1 MGSWTNATPAVP
13 SGYTARPAAR
23 RLPPDARRP
32 ATATTAGILRPRE
45 HSTVVELDRPAASPE
60 LETWV
65 EHYWTARWDLGDA
78 AYRSEVVPH
87 PAVHLS
93 VESGTTPHHGIPM
106 PAALVHG
113 VVTTRFTVDLAGE
126 GRVFGVKFRPGGFGA
141 FTGED
146 VGAWTGRV
154 LDLRAAFGDAADALR
169 EAVLETDTDQERV
182 LVMDAFLMTRRPG
195 PDAAYERVLDV
206 VAGMLAD
213 PTLISVEAVCHRY
226 GVSVRT
232 LQRLFRRYVG
242 VGPEVGAAPVP
253 AARRGCPDRRRRGPR
268 PRRPGDAA
276 RLVRPGPLHPRLH
289 RGGRQISFH
298 VRRIWLGWRY
308 ARVGAHHG

>member
-1 MGSWTNATPAVP
+1 M
-13 SGYTARPAAR
+13 
-23 RLPPDARRP
+23 
-32 ATATTAGILRPRE
+32 E
-45 HSTVVELDRPAASPE
+45 HATVVDLDRPAASPE

-65 EHYWTARWDLGDA
+65 EHYWTVRWDLGNA

-93 VESGTTPHHGIPM
+93 VESGTTRHRGIPM

-113 VVTTRFTVDLAGE
+113 VATSRLMVDLSGE

-154 LDLRAAFGDAADALR
+154 LDLRAAFGGAADSLR
-169 EAVLETDTDQERV
+169 DAVLAEEADEARAG
-182 LVMDAFLMTRRPG
+182 VMDAFLVARTPAAN
-195 PDAAYERVLDV
+195 AAYERVLDI

-213 PTLISVEAVCHRY
+213 PGLTSVETVCERFD
-226 GVSVRT
+226 VSVRT

-242 VGPEVGAAPVP
+242 VGPKWVL
-253 AARRGCPDRRRRGPR
+253 RR
-268 PRRPGDAA
+268 
-276 RLVRPGPLHPRLH
+276 
-289 RGGRQISFH
+289 
-298 VRRIWLGWRY
+298 
-308 ARVGAHHG
+308 

>member
-13 SGYTARPAAR
+13 SRYAARPAPR

-45 HSTVVELDRPAASPE
+45 HATVVELDRPAASPE

-65 EHYWTARWDLGDA
+65 EHYWTVRWDLGDA

-126 GRVFGVKFRPGGFGA
+126 GRVFGVKFRPGGFGG

-169 EAVLETDTDQERV
+169 EAVLEADTDEERV
-182 LVMDAFLMTRRPG
+182 LVMDAFLMARRPG
-195 PDAAYERVLDV
+195 ADAAYERLLDV

-213 PTLISVEAVCHRY
+213 PALVSVEAVCHRY

-242 VGPEVGAAPVP
+242 VGPKWVL
-253 AARRGCPDRRRRGPR
+253 RRY
-268 PRRPGDAA
+268 
-276 RLVRPGPLHPRLH
+276 RLH
-289 RGGRQISFH
+289 DAVALIDAGEGHDLAALATR
-298 VRRIWLGWRY
+298 LGWYDQAHFTRDFTEVVGRPPSRY
-308 ARVGAHHG
+308 AASGGGGATRG